1 MTKKTFLLL
10 GFTHLLVTPSYSAV
24 TIATD
29 TTTSL
34 AGSFTFDLV
43 NESSGVGHTIANFP
57 HFHLDID
64 TPGYTIGDGQ
74 FFVMED
80 SGGGAPTITLSG
92 QDATFIAVQTAPEAY
107 VVGAQP
113 PSYPDRNGVV
123 TSTFDGSTQISFSYT
138 NVGFTSLNV
147 LSGDFSFTVVPEP
160 TSLSL
165 ALAGAMLFMRRRRL

>member
-1 MTKKTFLLL
+1 MIKRNFLLL
-10 GFTHLLVTPSYSAV
+10 GFTYFLVGSSYSAV
-24 TIATD
+24 TVTGD

-34 AGSFTFDLV
+34 TGTFTFDLV
-43 NESSGVGHTIANFP
+43 NEASGVGHLIANFP

-80 SGGGAPTITLSG
+80 SGGGAPTITLAG
-92 QDATFIAVQTAPEAY
+92 QDTALITVQTAPETY

-113 PSYPDRNGVV
+113 PSYPDRNGIV

-138 NVGFTSLNV
+138 NVGFTSPNV
-147 LSGDFSFTVVPEP
+147 LNFSFTVVPEP